1 MNEPYLLRT
10 ITQQYKKRKGRHTQQ
25 GEGGKQKEKEER
37 RKEGNHN
44 QGKKKGKHV
53 K

>member
-10 ITQQYKKRKGRHTQQ
+10 ITQQTRKGREGTQPKRRK
-25 GEGGKQKEKEER
+25 EKEKEER

-44 QGKKKGKHV
+44 QETGRENLV
-53 K
+53 Q